1 MEPKLPEMILYR
13 EAAAGSTAVI
23 FVHGFTGRAENTWGL
38 FPKLIL
44 NDPELVGCDV
54 FSWGYPTE
62 PDLRNIVLK
71 YFWTD
76 NPDLATIANGLRT
89 QLDTRTND
97 YRRLAF
103 VGHSMG
109 GLVIQ
114 AFIIDELLNRRPQHL
129 DRLTEVVLMGT
140 PSGGL
145 VKARWGSLL
154 DAQVRDMSAT
164 GEFVQRLRRLWKEL
178 IDDQRSTPGALAR
191 FRLTLVA
198 GLSDKF
204 VPESSSL
211 DPFPLDEKARIPGNH
226 VEMVKPTDADSLVY
240 RLLKNCLT
248 RRLPTKEEWE
258 TIHGRSKEVVQRI
271 NRVRVAL
278 DLGDVDDLTEHAADL
293 LKQLPAMMPLVDR
306 ALGLAL
312 LDYER
317 YEPAMMLLRRY
328 LDFQLP
334 SKGEQS
340 FGNDTQA
347 IQQLAIAFSGAGQIT
362 EAVACLGKLEPEL
375 QSNPETQG
383 ILAGRFK
390 RQWLKS
396 QSLPRLGER
405 SRALYEQAFVTA
417 QNDDSKDQAFYNG
430 INAAYMAFALGDV
443 SYSALA
449 EKVRVICEDIK
460 PRDYWAE
467 ATLGE
472 AWLLLQNYDEAVKA
486 YDAAR
491 RHQGHTPRGWSSTG
505 QQALDILRRQGDP
518 PAGDTVRRLFATI
531 HRDF

>member
-226 VEMVKPTDADSLVY
+226 VEMVKPTDANSLVY

-278 DLGDVDDLTEHAADL
+278 DLG
-293 LKQLPAMMPLVDR
+293 
-306 ALGLAL
+306 G
-312 LDYER
+312 
-317 YEPAMMLLRRY
+317 
-328 LDFQLP
+328 
-334 SKGEQS
+334 
-340 FGNDTQA
+340 
-347 IQQLAIAFSGAGQIT
+347 
-362 EAVACLGKLEPEL
+362 
-375 QSNPETQG
+375 
-383 ILAGRFK
+383 
-390 RQWLKS
+390 
-396 QSLPRLGER
+396 
-405 SRALYEQAFVTA
+405 
-417 QNDDSKDQAFYNG
+417 
-430 INAAYMAFALGDV
+430 
-443 SYSALA
+443 
-449 EKVRVICEDIK
+449 
-460 PRDYWAE
+460 
-467 ATLGE
+467 
-472 AWLLLQNYDEAVKA
+472 
-486 YDAAR
+486 
-491 RHQGHTPRGWSSTG
+491 
-505 QQALDILRRQGDP
+505 QGDP

>member
-1 MEPKLPEMILYR
+1 
-13 EAAAGSTAVI
+13 
-23 FVHGFTGRAENTWGL
+23 
-38 FPKLIL
+38 
-44 NDPELVGCDV
+44 
-54 FSWGYPTE
+54 
-62 PDLRNIVLK
+62 
-71 YFWTD
+71 
-76 NPDLATIANGLRT
+76 
-89 QLDTRTND
+89 
-97 YRRLAF
+97 
-103 VGHSMG
+103 
-109 GLVIQ
+109 
-114 AFIIDELLNRRPQHL
+114 
-129 DRLTEVVLMGT
+129 
-140 PSGGL
+140 
-145 VKARWGSLL
+145 
-154 DAQVRDMSAT
+154 
-164 GEFVQRLRRLWKEL
+164 
-178 IDDQRSTPGALAR
+178 
-191 FRLTLVA
+191 
-198 GLSDKF
+198 
-204 VPESSSL
+204 
-211 DPFPLDEKARIPGNH
+211 
-226 VEMVKPTDADSLVY
+226 VEMVKPTHANSLVY

-278 DLGDVDDLTEHAADL
+278 DLGDVDDLTEHATDL

-317 YEPAMMLLRRY
+317 YEPAVMLLRRY
-328 LDFQLP
+328 PDFQFP
-334 SKGEQS
+334 SRGEQP

-362 EAVACLGKLEPEL
+362 EAVGWLGKLEPEL

-405 SRALYEQAFVTA
+405 ARALYEQAFATA
-417 QNDDSKDQAFYNG
+417 QNVGSKDQAFYNG

-449 EKVRVICEDIK
+449 EKVRLICEEIK
-460 PRDYWAE
+460 PRDYWAS

-491 RHQGHTPRGWSSTG
+491 RHQGQTPRAWSSTG

-518 PAGDTVRRLFATI
+518 SAGDIVRRLFATI
-531 HRDF
+531 QRDF